1 MSDFEEEFEIPAT
14 SEVDPAAEF
23 LAKEQAELG
32 DIGEDLGIAPAAI
45 QAAPELADNLL
56 AEGENDLFS
65 PAPPAPT
72 VPVSLSAGDDN
83 PFLVVDNDS
92 SHNIQATELSSGMS
106 KLYVAKEEPEFMRKW
121 KEEQKERLEKKDQE
135 ETAAMEELKVKA
147 KQELEDWYKRYETQI
162 EKTKNCNR
170 EEETKYEGNEMN
182 HIEPGSE
189 WERVAKHCDFSAK
202 APGHSKDV
210 SRLRSIMLQLK
221 QNQTVPA

>member
-1 MSDFEEEFEIPAT
+1 MSDFEEEFEIPAA

-32 DIGEDLGIAPAAI
+32 DIGEDLGIAPAAS
-45 QAAPELADNLL
+45 QPAGELSGNDNFLN
-56 AEGENDLFS
+56 EGENDLFS
-65 PAPPAPT
+65 APPA
-72 VPVSLSAGDDN
+72 VSLSAGDDN
-83 PFLVVDNDS
+83 PFLLADTDS
-92 SHNIQATELSSGMS
+92 LTLTTETSELSSGMS

-121 KEEQKERLEKKDQE
+121 KEEQKERLEKKDLE
-135 ETAAMEELKVKA
+135 ETAAMEDLKVKA
-147 KQELEDWYKRYETQI
+147 KQELEDWYKRYETQL

-202 APGHSKDV
+202 APGHTKDV

>member
-1 MSDFEEEFEIPAT
+1 MSDFEEEFEIPAA

-32 DIGEDLGIAPAAI
+32 DIGEDLGIAPAAS
-45 QAAPELADNLL
+45 QPAPELTDNDNFLN
-56 AEGENDLFS
+56 EGENDLFS
-65 PAPPAPT
+65 APPT
-72 VPVSLSAGDDN
+72 LSLSAGDDN
-83 PFLVVDNDS
+83 PFLLADTES
-92 SHNIQATELSSGMS
+92 LTLTTETTELSSGMS

-121 KEEQKERLEKKDQE
+121 KEEQKERLEKKDLE
-135 ETAAMEELKVKA
+135 ETAAMEDLKVKA

-182 HIEPGSE
+182 GIEPGSE

-202 APGHSKDV
+202 APGHTKDV

>member
-1 MSDFEEEFEIPAT
+1 MGATDMSDFAEEFEIPAA

-32 DIGEDLGIAPAAI
+32 DIGEDLGISPAAS
-45 QAAPELADNLL
+45 QPAPELAGNDNFLN
-56 AEGENDLFS
+56 EGEASD
-65 PAPPAPT
+65 
-72 VPVSLSAGDDN
+72 
-83 PFLVVDNDS
+83 
-92 SHNIQATELSSGMS
+92 LSSGMS

-135 ETAAMEELKVKA
+135 EAAAMEELKVKA

-162 EKTKNCNR
+162 EKTKSCNR
-170 EEETKYEGNEMN
+170 EEETKYEGNELN
-182 HIEPGSE
+182 GIEPGSE

-202 APGHSKDV
+202 APGHTKDV

>member
-1 MSDFEEEFEIPAT
+1 MSDFEEEFEIPAA

-32 DIGEDLGIAPAAI
+32 DIGEDLGIAPAAS
-45 QAAPELADNLL
+45 QPAPELTGNDNFLS
-56 AEGENDLFS
+56 EGENDLFS
-65 PAPPAPT
+65 APPA
-72 VPVSLSAGDDN
+72 VSLSAGDDN
-83 PFLVVDNDS
+83 PFLLADTDS
-92 SHNIQATELSSGMS
+92 LTLTTETSELSSGMS

-121 KEEQKERLEKKDQE
+121 KEEQKERLEKKDLE
-135 ETAAMEELKVKA
+135 ETAAMEDLKVKA
-147 KQELEDWYKRYETQI
+147 KQELEDWYKRYETQL

-202 APGHSKDV
+202 APGHTKDV

>member
-1 MSDFEEEFEIPAT
+1 
-14 SEVDPAAEF
+14 
-23 LAKEQAELG
+23 
-32 DIGEDLGIAPAAI
+32 
-45 QAAPELADNLL
+45 
-56 AEGENDLFS
+56 
-65 PAPPAPT
+65 
-72 VPVSLSAGDDN
+72 
-83 PFLVVDNDS
+83 
-92 SHNIQATELSSGMS
+92 MS

-147 KQELEDWYKRYETQI
+147 KQELEDWYKRYETQL

-202 APGHSKDV
+202 VDLAHLSHLPPTDTVIFPGTRPHEG
-210 SRLRSIMLQLK
+210 RLQAEVHHVAVEAESDRSGVTRLQLR
-221 QNQTVPA
+221 PSE

>member
-1 MSDFEEEFEIPAT
+1 MGTDTDTFYTIDIQLYAPATDMSDFEEEFEIPAA

-32 DIGEDLGIAPAAI
+32 DIGEDLGLSPAAS
-45 QAAPELADNLL
+45 QPAPEITDNDNFLN
-56 AEGENDLFS
+56 EGEAS
-65 PAPPAPT
+65 
-72 VPVSLSAGDDN
+72 
-83 PFLVVDNDS
+83 
-92 SHNIQATELSSGMS
+92 ELSSGMS
-106 KLYVAKEEPEFMRKW
+106 KMYVAKEEPEFMRKW
-121 KEEQKERLEKKDQE
+121 KEEQKERLEKKDLE
-135 ETAAMEELKVKA
+135 ETAAMEDLKVKA

-202 APGHSKDV
+202 APGHTKDV

-221 QNQTVPA
+221 QNQTVKA

>member
-1 MSDFEEEFEIPAT
+1 MGATLKHSRQSTIKYKLQQLIMSDFEEEFEIPAT

-32 DIGEDLGIAPAAI
+32 DIGEDLGVAPAAS
-45 QAAPELADNLL
+45 QPAADNDNFLT
-56 AEGENDLFS
+56 EGEAAS
-65 PAPPAPT
+65 
-72 VPVSLSAGDDN
+72 
-83 PFLVVDNDS
+83 
-92 SHNIQATELSSGMS
+92 ELSSGMS

-121 KEEQKERLEKKDQE
+121 KEEQKARLEKKDQE

-202 APGHSKDV
+202 ALGHSKDV